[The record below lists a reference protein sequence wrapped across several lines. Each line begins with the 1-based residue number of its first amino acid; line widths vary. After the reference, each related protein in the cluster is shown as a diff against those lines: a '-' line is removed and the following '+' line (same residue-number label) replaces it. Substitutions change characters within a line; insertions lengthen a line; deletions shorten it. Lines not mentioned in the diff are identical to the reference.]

1 MTWLGVGDVSAH
13 VATTRAVEMQ
23 IISKLCRTLSVL
35 ENEHRSVE
43 NRCTSSLRVGPGTVH
58 PRRGRLS
65 LRKGEGRVRVP
76 LHWPSGVVTSVP
88 GGGLNSIRCSRGH
101 YSDNAVHSSFKPT
114 RVSLTISGVIHE
126 PFGQFISAY
135 IVLERLP
142 FIRLMIRMTTET
154 TRRRWIKTVA
164 YVADEAKKPE
174 DDQDDNYGPEYW
186 FPFA

>member
-1 MTWLGVGDVSAH
+1 MWFGVGDGSAH
-13 VATTRAVEMQ
+13 AVPTRAVEMQ
-23 IISKLCRTLSVL
+23 MISKLWNTLSVL
-35 ENEHRSVE
+35 EDEYCSVE

-76 LHWPSGVVTSVP
+76 HHWPSGVVTSVP
-88 GGGLNSIRCSRGH
+88 GGALNSIRCSRGR
-101 YSDNAVHSSFKPT
+101 YSDNAVHFSFKPT

-142 FIRLMIRMTTET
+142 LIRLMIRMTTEN

-174 DDQDDNYGPEYW
+174 DNQDDYGPEYW